1 MPVSEGFSV
10 DPDAVRASSQ
20 HVKAGADA
28 VGEAAALLALLRL
41 DSHALGDVPA
51 AGRFAAAVQAFTTT
65 HSDDQ
70 EHGSA
75 WIDEASENLTNTAT
89 LYQGADNDAASGL
102 RKAGGR

>member
-1 MPVSEGFSV
+1 MSEGFSV

-20 HVKAGADA
+20 QVRAGADA
-28 VGEAAALLALLRL
+28 VGEAAALLVLLRL

-51 AGRFAAAVQAFTTT
+51 AGRLAAALQTFTTT

-75 WIDEASENLTNTAT
+75 WMDEAAENLTSTAA
-89 LYQGADNDAASGL
+89 LYQGADGDAAAGL